1 MIEDAKTKINRIKNP
16 VQKQRSSSWQLVVI
30 VLLVVIICI
39 ITVVLIWCR
48 LKDILTRNNGEQSF
62 VIKVHDKE
70 ENPELTL
77 RGDEIVK

>member
-16 VQKQRSSSWQLVVI
+16 VQKQQSSSWQLVVI

-39 ITVVLIWCR
+39 IIVVLIWCR